1 MKLPSLGK
9 FFLLQ
14 KVTIHSLGIAAGWF
28 TGAMPCLCLVQLSR
42 AASLKFIFVHPLD
55 FYVHGIIF
63 LTLNSL
69 KQTRLW
75 GTFLAVKFWL
85 WTIVKK
91 TPFSCAHKQLLKRMR
106 FAFSKSMRIKTKAAW
121 AHRKVSFFWWG
132 QNKTLQ
138 QKWHQR
144 LRQCF
149 KNRI

>member
-1 MKLPSLGK
+1 MSPRNEPQGGQLWNTFGWQEACCWGRLQTSHSYPTVY
-9 FFLLQ
+9 FFSSFEFCSSWHLFFF
-14 KVTIHSLGIAAGWF
+14 W
-28 TGAMPCLCLVQLSR
+28 
-42 AASLKFIFVHPLD
+42 
-55 FYVHGIIF
+55 
-63 LTLNSL
+63 NSL

-75 GTFLAVKFWL
+75 GTFLAVKFWV